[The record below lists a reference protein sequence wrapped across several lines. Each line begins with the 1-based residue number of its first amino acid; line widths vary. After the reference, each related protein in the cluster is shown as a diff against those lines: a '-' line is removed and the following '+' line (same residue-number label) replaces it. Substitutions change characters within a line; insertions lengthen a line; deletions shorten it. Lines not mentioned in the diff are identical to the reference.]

1 MLKPAATSCNHLAKL
16 GDKFI
21 SGLSEADVAAQPSPG
36 GKTAGW
42 LIGHLAITG
51 DFVRRKLGRPPLT
64 PKEWGP
70 LFGPGTQPSN
80 DASYYPP
87 LADLRSAFKNVYAD
101 LASIAPDQSGDVLG
115 GPNPFEPVR
124 DRLPTMGDFATWIMT
139 GHLGYHLGQ
148 LAELRAGASRAFLDG
163 TDPKR

>member
-1 MLKPAATSCNHLAKL
+1 MTEP
-16 GDKFI
+16 
-21 SGLSEADVAAQPSPG
+21 DVATQSTPG

-42 LIGHLAITG
+42 LIGHLALTG
-51 DFVRRKLGRPPLT
+51 DFVRRKLGQPALT

-80 DASYYPP
+80 DPAFYPP
-87 LADLRSAFKNVYAD
+87 LADLGSAFRNVYAD
-101 LASIAPDQSGDVLG
+101 LASIASNQTDEVLG
-115 GPNPFEPVR
+115 APNPFEPVR

-148 LAELRAGASRAFLDG
+148 LAELRTNAD
-163 TDPKR
+163 